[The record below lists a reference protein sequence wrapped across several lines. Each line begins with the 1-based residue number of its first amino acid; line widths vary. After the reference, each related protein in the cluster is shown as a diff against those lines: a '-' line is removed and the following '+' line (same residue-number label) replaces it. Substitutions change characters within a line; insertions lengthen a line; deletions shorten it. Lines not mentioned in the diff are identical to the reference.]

1 MSKYLT
7 AQSKNVIACIAG
19 CIGVMEDMI
28 RFDFPEYREVMPR
41 IKACRTHLTKVIEA
55 GEKDIDQDQK
65 IALIRWMS
73 NSQIMVMPKTDP
85 RAEKEYAIVEG
96 ETLERIVKNSLSD
109 CAVCLKNESEVKQ
122 CQLRKDLLQCGILP
136 KPNGRGHCPFQP

>member
-1 MSKYLT
+1 MVISLW
-7 AQSKNVIACIAG
+7 KNGNLDLRYKFFGVIGDSIIYHG
-19 CIGVMEDMI
+19 
-28 RFDFPEYREVMPR
+28 DFFRE
-41 IKACRTHLTKVIEA
+41 A
-55 GEKDIDQDQK
+55 
-65 IALIRWMS
+65 S

-109 CAVCLKNESEVKQ
+109 CALCLKNESEVKQ